1 MILNLNS
8 ALKANLRQQQQQKNS
23 NCVLVKAKIGKTKI
37 YSWVNKN
44 INKNCQEL
52 SNLVKFA
59 FC

>member
-44 INKNCQEL
+44 ININC
-52 SNLVKFA
+52 
-59 FC
+59 